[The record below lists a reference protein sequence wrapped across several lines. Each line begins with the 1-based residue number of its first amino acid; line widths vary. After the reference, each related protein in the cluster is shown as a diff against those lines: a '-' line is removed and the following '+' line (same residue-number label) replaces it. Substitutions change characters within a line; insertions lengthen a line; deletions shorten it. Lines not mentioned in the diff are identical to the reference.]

1 MVVDNLRRTLLKA
14 TGDLGDLDTIKN
26 LPQDIHNAVLETT
39 VLAET
44 ITTMDTSQ
52 MLPGWALAAISF
64 ISACAMT
71 FGGVVPFIPQYLLI
85 RRTRSCEG
93 FNTFMCFSLLTA
105 NILRI
110 LFWFGHPFEFPLLA
124 QSILMVVAML
134 FLMNAC
140 VEGCYD
146 TGGRN
151 IRIYDGVLAEFWK
164 WTDYADYLLYI
175 ASFTVFFGT
184 LTYLLVNVA
193 VYVETLGFAAV
204 FIEAIQAIPQ
214 WRRNHRAKSTQG
226 MSVVMIACMCSGDL
240 FKTGYFI
247 ARSAPAQFA
256 VCGMLQVTVDI
267 AIMFQVWR
275 YRGTSPVITTKVVP

>member
-175 ASFTVFFGT
+175 ASFTVFFG
-184 LTYLLVNVA
+184 YVNI
-193 VYVETLGFAAV
+193 TCLN
-204 FIEAIQAIPQ
+204 Q
-214 WRRNHRAKSTQG
+214 
-226 MSVVMIACMCSGDL
+226 
-240 FKTGYFI
+240 
-247 ARSAPAQFA
+247 RSAINVDASKFLNEL
-256 VCGMLQVTVDI
+256 VCLYNHENYPIQIELVPSHNVTHHTTEHTTP
-267 AIMFQVWR
+267 QHN
-275 YRGTSPVITTKVVP
+275 TSRVYLR